1 MGKPLKNLTKS
12 ANNFPVVGIGAS
24 AGGLT
29 AFKKLLAA
37 IPEDSGMA
45 YVLVQHLDPNH
56 ESLLAELLQKAT
68 RIPVLEIADDIKVE
82 PDHIYI
88 IPSNKMLLAND
99 GVLLLSPRPSP
110 NKNVRNLPIDLFFSS
125 LAEVHQNHSLGVVLS
140 GTGSD
145 GTAGLRNIKDN
156 GGITFAQDQASAE
169 WDGMPQSAVDAGVV
183 DFILKPEKIPA
194 KILELIR
201 ALDRNGYE
209 KEDIPQEEE
218 EVFRKILSLLRIRKG
233 TDFTYYKQTTIRR
246 RILRRMAI
254 NKNKKPAT
262 YLTYLRENKN
272 EQDVLYQDLL
282 IPVTSFFRDED
293 VFDTLCERLI
303 PMLQN
308 KEGNESLRLW
318 SAGCSTGQEAYSLVM
333 CLKEYLNANPSLDDS
348 ATRAGIKIQLF
359 ATDISE
365 PAIAK
370 ARKGIYTTSE
380 VENVSPKRLKEF
392 FTKIKTGYQL
402 NKEIREMCVFAVHN
416 FLSDPPFGNMDI
428 ISCRNV
434 LIYLQPYLQKKAL
447 ATFHYSLNES
457 GYLLLGKSETN
468 NSMPERFSPVNKKDK
483 LYTRKNMATS
493 VMKTSTRKSE
503 KKLQTENESEP
514 EDEKKRT
521 DFKKI
526 ADELLLNRFTPA
538 SVVVNEGM
546 DIILFNGNT
555 NSYLGQQ
562 SGKPSHNLFKMAK
575 GSLAIELRNIIH
587 KVMKDGTSV
596 TKEQIAF
603 VENDIRQIISL
614 EVVPLPN
621 VVEPHYLVLF
631 HQQLAAREDLT
642 LNKKAFK
649 KDEKDL
655 RIEQL
660 EKELEQ
666 TLEDMRGITEDQE
679 AANEELQSANEELL
693 SGSEELQSL
702 NEELETSK
710 EELQSTNE
718 EITVINHE
726 LINLNEQVT
735 EERNYAES
743 IVETIHEPL
752 LVLDKNLKVT
762 TANDAYYKTFRVK
775 DQETEGKLIYE
786 LGNNQ
791 WDIPE
796 LRRQLETIL
805 PKKDSFENFE
815 VVHTFDHIGER
826 SMCLNAKEIKRED
839 QSKNLI
845 LLAINDITAQ
855 KHHWQKKQ
863 QLLTKFKNLVMQ
875 APVAIMFLKGKN
887 YQVELANDLFLH
899 LVEKGKDFVGKPI
912 FEALPELK
920 DHGIKKLLYR
930 SLKSGEPYYGNEL
943 EVKMGRQQKAEPGF
957 YNFVCQPMRDQ
968 DDIITGIMVIVNEV
982 TEQVHARKM
991 VEESAHR
998 YNEMIHSSPSLIA
1011 IFVGENLMIST
1022 ANNAILEAWGK
1033 DKSAIGKPLI
1043 KAIPELKGQGF
1054 DKHLLA
1060 VLKTGKPYHAHQMP
1074 ISFIRNGKME
1084 MPYFDFVCQAQRD
1097 LDGKIE
1103 GVAVI
1108 ATEVT
1113 TQAELYE
1120 KLKLSEARFHQM
1132 TDLVPDMIINATVD
1146 GKLFYFNKVWTDF
1159 SGWSMKKL
1167 KKEGWAKLI
1176 HPDELPTVEQNWRKA
1191 VKTGNDFE
1199 MEFRILDKN
1208 SDFKWHISRG
1218 IPVKDETGKIIMW
1231 VGASTEIQKLKEEEE
1246 IKKDFLKMVSHE
1258 LKTPVTSIKGYT
1270 QLLLSMLRS
1279 GAPDT
1284 WGNVPLIPS
1293 LERIDNQVS
1302 RLTRLISEMLDLS
1315 RVEESKLELQRETFG
1330 INEFVES
1337 SVQDIQYT
1345 NSEYKIKIVHDHTF
1359 SVYGDKDRINQVLI
1373 NFITNA
1379 IKYSPDDK
1387 NITARVYKVDE
1398 ENGAV
1403 SIMDKGIGI
1412 AQKDHDHVFERFYRV
1427 SGKDETTFTGFGIGL
1442 YLAKEIIER
1451 HQGQVAVKS
1460 KKGKGSEFIFTLP
1473 IISGSNK
1480 NNRDMKDILVAEEN
1494 R

>member
-1 MGKPLKNLTKS
+1 MGKQTKNLIKS
-12 ANNFPVVGIGAS
+12 ANKFPVVGIGAS

-29 AFKKLLAA
+29 AFKKLLQA

-56 ESLLAELLQKAT
+56 ESLLAELLQKVT
-68 RIPVLEIADDIKVE
+68 KIPVLEIADDIKVE

-99 GVLLLSPRPSP
+99 GVLELSPRPTP
-110 NKNVRNLPIDLFFSS
+110 NKSVRNLPIDLFFRS

-145 GTAGLRNIKDN
+145 GTAGLMAIKDN
-156 GGITFAQDQASAE
+156 GGITFAQDQQSAE

-183 DFILKPEKIPA
+183 DFILKPEEIPA
-194 KILELIR
+194 KILDLIR
-201 ALDRNGYE
+201 SMDRNGFE
-209 KEDIPQEEE
+209 KEDISHQEE

-254 NKNKKPAT
+254 NKNKKPAS
-262 YLTYLRENKN
+262 YLAYLRENKN

-282 IPVTSFFRDED
+282 IPVTSFFRDVD
-293 VFDTLCERLI
+293 VFDSLCERLI
-303 PMLQN
+303 SMLQQ
-308 KEGNESLRLW
+308 KKGNESLRLW
-318 SAGCSTGQEAYSLVM
+318 SAGCSTGQEAYSLII
-333 CLKEYLNANPSLDDS
+333 CLKEYLNANPSLIGDS
-348 ATRAGIKIQLF
+348 ATKAGIKIQLF

-370 ARKGIYTTSE
+370 ARKGLYTTSE

-392 FTKIKTGYQL
+392 FTKTKTGYQL

-416 FLSDPPFGNMDI
+416 FLSDPPFANMDI

-447 ATFHYSLNES
+447 STFHYSLNES

-468 NSMPERFSPVNKKDK
+468 NSMPEQFSPVNKKDK
-483 LYTRKNMATS
+483 LYTRKNTATS
-493 VMKTSTRKSE
+493 VTKTSTRYSE
-503 KKLQTENESEP
+503 KRSQTDKESEP
-514 EDEKKRT
+514 ETEKKRT

-526 ADELLLNRFTPA
+526 ADELLLSRFTPA
-538 SVVVNEGM
+538 SVVVNEDM

-575 GSLAIELRNIIH
+575 GSLTIELRNIIH
-587 KVMKDGTSV
+587 KVMKEGTSV
-596 TKEQIAF
+596 TKENIAF
-603 VENDIRQIISL
+603 VENDVRQMISL
-614 EVVPLPN
+614 EAVPLPN

-642 LNKKAFK
+642 LNKKDSK

-655 RIEQL
+655 RIQQL

-726 LINLNEQVT
+726 LINLNELVT

-762 TANDAYYKTFRVK
+762 AANNSYYKAFHTK
-775 DQETEGKLIYE
+775 EKETEGKLIYE

-791 WDIPE
+791 WNIPE

-805 PKKDSFENFE
+805 PKKSSFENFE
-815 VVHTFDHIGER
+815 VVHTFENIGER
-826 SMCLNAKEIKRED
+826 TMCLNATEIKRED
-839 QSKNLI
+839 RSKNLI
-845 LLAINDITAQ
+845 LLAIKDITAQ
-855 KHHWQKKQ
+855 KHHWKKKQ
-863 QLLTKFKNLVMQ
+863 ELLEKFKNLVMQ
-875 APVAIMFLKGKN
+875 APVAIMFLKDKD
-887 YQVELANDLFLH
+887 YKVELANDLFLH
-899 LVEKGKDFVGKPI
+899 LVEKEKDFVGKPI

-920 DHGIKKLLYR
+920 EHGLKKLLYN
-930 SLKSGEPYYGNEL
+930 SLKSGEPYYGNEM
-943 EVKMGRQQKAEPGF
+943 EVKMGREKKAEPGF

-968 DDIITGIMVIVNEV
+968 DNIITGIMVIVNEV
-982 TEQVHARKM
+982 TEQVLARKM

-1011 IFVGENLMIST
+1011 IFVGEDLVIST
-1022 ANNAILEAWGK
+1022 ANDAILEAWGK
-1033 DKSAIGKPLI
+1033 DKSAIGKPLME
-1043 KAIPELKGQGF
+1043 AIPELEGQGF
-1054 DKHLLA
+1054 DKHLLD
-1060 VLKTGKPYHAHQMP
+1060 VLKTGKAYHAHEMP
-1074 ISFIRNGKME
+1074 MNLIRNGKME
-1084 MPYFDFVCQAQRD
+1084 MPYFDFVYQAQRD

-1108 ATEVT
+1108 STEVT
-1113 TQAELYE
+1113 IQAELHK

-1146 GKLFYFNKVWTDF
+1146 GELFYFNNVWTDF
-1159 SGWSMKKL
+1159 SGLTMKKI
-1167 KKEGWAKLI
+1167 KKEGWGKLM
-1176 HPDELPTVEQNWRKA
+1176 HPEELPTVEQNWMSA

-1199 MEFRILDKN
+1199 MEFRLLDRN
-1208 SDFKWHISRG
+1208 GDFKWHISRAN
-1218 IPVKDETGKIIMW
+1218 PVKDETGKIIMW
-1231 VGASTEIQKLKEEEE
+1231 VGASTEIQKLKDEEKRKEE
-1246 IKKDFLKMVSHE
+1246 FMKMVSHE
-1258 LKTPVTSIKGYT
+1258 IKTPVTSIKGYT
-1270 QLLLSMLRS
+1270 QLLLMMLKS
-1279 GAPDT
+1279 GTQDT
-1284 WGNVPLIPS
+1284 LGSIPLIPS
-1293 LERIDNQVS
+1293 LERIDSQVS
-1302 RLTRLISEMLDLS
+1302 RLTRLISEMLDLT
-1315 RVEESKLELQRETFG
+1315 RVEESKLELQREAFS
-1330 INEFVES
+1330 INELVES
-1337 SVQDIQYT
+1337 SVQDIKYT
-1345 NSEYKIKIVHDHTF
+1345 THEYKIKIIQDDTF

-1379 IKYSPDDK
+1379 IKYSPDNK
-1387 NITARVYKVDE
+1387 NITVRVYKVDE

-1403 SIMDKGIGI
+1403 SVKDKGIGI
-1412 AQKDHDHVFERFYRV
+1412 DKKDHEHLFERFYRV

-1442 YLAKEIIER
+1442 FLAKEIIER
-1451 HQGQVAVKS
+1451 HNGRVDLKS

-1473 IISGSNK
+1473 IVSEINHK
-1480 NNRDMKDILVAEEN
+1480 KKE
-1494 R
+1494 